1 MIRINLFLIA
11 LINRLLY
18 NVIYKF
24 KIKNY
29 FSFNLSLNKFTK
41 VIIDVYILYIKYMK
55 CSSIVWKKVMFFFSK
70 CFAFLEFVWTQF
82 LSVKTW

>member
-11 LINRLLY
+11 LINRFFY
-18 NVIYKF
+18 NIIYKL

-29 FSFNLSLNKFTK
+29 FSFNFSLNKFTK

-55 CSSIVWKKVMFFFSK
+55 CSSIVWKKSYVFFFEMF
-70 CFAFLEFVWTQF
+70 CFFGVCLNTIFI
-82 LSVKTW
+82 S